1 MVKQGT
7 IGAKIRFTSLKW
19 RRLAIIVPIFL
30 MITIQAVAQQ
40 KLKTPIKMKIE
51 DGDFEAVSVVVK
63 NSTTGETNTI
73 PGTAKFDLDLKI
85 NCDYVISFSKP
96 GYITKKIALNT
107 TAPADRISQ
116 GFYPF
121 NFEVNLFKQYDGV
134 NIVVFNQPVG
144 KISFNRLIDDFDYD
158 TDYTKQIQSALKAAE
173 EEIIRKQAEE
183 RAMAAQL
190 KKEEEKKK
198 VEAAAQ
204 AKAEAKAKAEA
215 DKIAAEEVKATAA
228 LAAKEKKLEEEQN
241 RKAALAIQEEE
252 KRKAAIAKMEE
263 EERKRAKA
271 FEDEEERK
279 RAKAAAEEEAR
290 QNSLASSSGASSS
303 SNAQGT
309 TGEDQR
315 PKSGSGSGNDQ
326 PPSGSSSGSGSE
338 QPPSSTPSGSGVEQP
353 TAEISQGKGDEK
365 NVTKPGKGGGDE
377 GALTTQADPNKREEK
392 GITKAAGQQGS
403 DERPAP
409 PEPAALKST
418 FTPPPNEN
426 YEVMPDVSVE
436 EIVEANRTI
445 TKVTVRKNEKETIY
459 SKVVYNWGGIYYFR
473 QTMSISESLYAS
485 STGMK

>member
-1 MVKQGT
+1 MVKA
-7 IGAKIRFTSLKW
+7 GASRRASRNSSLNW
-19 RRLAIIVPIFL
+19 CRLAIIVPFFL
-30 MITIQAVAQQ
+30 MFGIQAVAQQ

-63 NSTTGETNTI
+63 NNTTGETNTV

-96 GYITKKIALNT
+96 GYITKRIALNT
-107 TAPADRISQ
+107 NAPADRVSQ

-144 KISFNRLIDDFDYD
+144 KISYNRLIDDFDYD

-173 EEIIRKQAEE
+173 EEIKQKQAEE
-183 RAMAAQL
+183 RAMAVQL

-198 VEAAAQ
+198 AEEAAQ
-204 AKAEAKAKAEA
+204 AKADAKAKAEA
-215 DKIAAEEVKATAA
+215 DKKAAEEAKAASA

-241 RKAALAIQEEE
+241 KKTALAIQEEE

-263 EERKRAKA
+263 EERRKAK
-271 FEDEEERK
+271 
-279 RAKAAAEEEAR
+279 AAEEEEER
-290 QNSLASSSGASSS
+290 QKALATAGNDSPASGGL
-303 SNAQGT
+303 GT
-309 TGEDQR
+309 SGEDQR
-315 PKSGSGSGNDQ
+315 PKPG
-326 PPSGSSSGSGSE
+326 SGSGSE
-338 QPPSSTPSGSGVEQP
+338 QPTASASSGSGIEQPPATAPSGSGTENP
-353 TAEISQGKGDEK
+353 TAGIDSGKSDDK
-365 NVTKPGKGGGDE
+365 VANKPGKGSGED
-377 GALTTQADPNKREEK
+377 GALTTLADPNKREEK
-392 GITKAAGQQGS
+392 GIKKATGVVGTDELPKAA
-403 DERPAP
+403 EPPAP
-409 PEPAALKST
+409 KTVLAPPAT
-418 FTPPPNEN
+418 EN

-445 TKVTVRKNEKETIY
+445 TKVTVRKNEKETIF

-473 QTMSISESLYAS
+473 HNMSISESLYAS